1 MTILRL
7 RTSMQGGEAT
17 VSTSVVLKET
27 NKERTGDV
35 VQQTVAIALLV
46 LRIRRVHCFSSNN
59 ETERCCDVDRAA
71 RHLSA
76 SVIDDAGA
84 VCSTA
89 ATAALGGTSTRG
101 WVGTELTSLQFHC
114 LNRCPFCQCRH
125 RRKV

>member
-7 RTSMQGGEAT
+7 RTPMQGSEAT
-17 VSTSVVLKET
+17 VSTSVVLKERK
-27 NKERTGDV
+27 KERTGDD
-35 VQQTVAIALLV
+35 VQQTVAIAQLV
-46 LRIRRVHCFSSNN
+46 LPIRRVHCSSSNTA
-59 ETERCCDVDRAA
+59 TERCRDVGSAA

-76 SVIDDAGA
+76 RVVDDAGA

-101 WVGTELTSLQFHC
+101 WVGTERTCLQFHC
-114 LNRCPFCQCRH
+114 LNRRH